1 MQQAPRRVSM
11 HADGKHWQPRAGA
24 AFARAGLSRRRG
36 LPRKTHR
43 LRPASG
49 QAARTGFSGHA
60 RVIMSWVWVS
70 LRLFGPG
77 VLQVSAGGA
86 QIVSACEKLYSSIAV
101 SKRGLAPE
109 WRGGSTS
116 SGPIPAGS
124 VTFRIVVFFYRRP
137 RRSSPLPVSVSS
149 SVSVYVPLTLSQ
161 YVYITVPFA
170 LFSKFESLR
179 CRASASG

>member
-1 MQQAPRRVSM
+1 MVRSLQQAPRRVSM
-11 HADGKHWQPRAGA
+11 HADGKNWQPRAEPHSLVPGYHAGA
-24 AFARAGLSRRRG
+24 GDSENAPTLTGLG
-36 LPRKTHR
+36 
-43 LRPASG
+43 RPPEL
-49 QAARTGFSGHA
+49 GFQGYA
-60 RVIMSWVWVS
+60 RVIVSWVWVS
-70 LRLFGPG
+70 LFG
-77 VLQVSAGGA
+77 VLQVSAGSA

-137 RRSSPLPVSVSS
+137 RRSSPLPVSVS
-149 SVSVYVPLTLSQ
+149 VSVYVPLTLSQ